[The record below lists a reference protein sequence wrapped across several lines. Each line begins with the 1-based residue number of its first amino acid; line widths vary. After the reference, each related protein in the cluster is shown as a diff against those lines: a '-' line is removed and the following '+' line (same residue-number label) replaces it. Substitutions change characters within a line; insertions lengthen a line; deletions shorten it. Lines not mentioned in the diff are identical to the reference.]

1 MMIFDSGL
9 LFWATLYMMK
19 KSFTSFRIVSESDS
33 SSNQRVLLNIVLL
46 LYYLVTDSKSLCMC
60 Y

>member
-1 MMIFDSGL
+1 MIFDSGL